1 MSKDDKIMHELGEVK
16 GELIGINKR
25 LDKLNGSVGKNKDDI
40 NKINITIAKVGGI
53 IVVVTAL
60 LAGLW
65 ELLKVYISSKLG
77 V

>member
-1 MSKDDKIMHELGEVK
+1 MHELGEVK